1 MTWPDGTGGATTDVA
16 PAGGWRPT
24 AALTRASLAPT
35 ALTVLALLTGRPDLL
50 VLAAPL
56 LVHAVAAFAERPG
69 VLPAVR
75 SRLGTGSV
83 REGEGTL
90 LHVDLTSAAAVE
102 HATLAVTP
110 RRLVATRPPSGTVSR
125 FAGPG
130 ETSLHLQLPLTVLRW
145 GRRQVGDGLL
155 AAASGWAGYQWG
167 PVPLPPRTLTTVP
180 LPGPFDS
187 KAASPHPIGLVGA
200 HPARR
205 RGDGFELDSIRP
217 FHPGD
222 RLRRVHWRVS
232 LRTGTLHVTSSLAEE
247 DASILLVVDSG
258 VEVGSSGGVHGA
270 ATSLDLAV
278 RAAGAVAE
286 HHLIRGDRVGVRVL
300 GSAGPGPLTTAAG
313 RAHLRRVLD
322 LLARVVPGRSHDVD
336 PDRVRFRVSPGTTV
350 LVFSPMLSQQ
360 SVATTSALAA
370 RGLDV
375 IVVDCLPREP
385 ALPTTDPRRTIA
397 WRMRLIEREG
407 LLARVRRTGVPVIRW
422 RGPGTLDD
430 VLHQLRRRASRTA
443 PVRR

>member
-1 MTWPDGTGGATTDVA
+1 MPSRVATDVVV
-16 PAGGWRPT
+16 PTGGWRPT
-24 AALTRASLAPT
+24 AALTRASLAST
-35 ALTVLALLTGRPDLL
+35 TFGVLAVLTGRPDLL

-56 LVHAVAAFAERPG
+56 LVHAVAAFLRRPR
-69 VLPAVR
+69 VEPAVR

-90 LHVDLTSAAAVE
+90 LHVDLSSADAVE
-102 HATLAVTP
+102 HATVALTL
-110 RRLVATRPPSGTVSR
+110 RRWVAARPPSGTASR
-125 FAGPG
+125 CSGPV
-130 ETSLHLQLPLTVLRW
+130 ETSVHLQLPVTVLRW
-145 GRRQVGDGLL
+145 GRRPVGDGLL
-155 AAASGWAGYQWG
+155 AATSGWAGYQWG

-187 KAASPHPIGLVGA
+187 AAPSPHPIGLVGA

-247 DASILLVVDSG
+247 DSSILLVVDSG
-258 VEVGSSGGVHGA
+258 VEVGASGGVHGPA
-270 ATSLDLAV
+270 SSLDLAV

-286 HHLIRGDRVGVRVL
+286 HHLTRGDRVGVRVL
-300 GSAGPGPLTTAAG
+300 GAHGPGTLSTAAG

-322 LLARVVPGRSHDVD
+322 LLARIVPGRSHVVD

-350 LVFSPMLSQQ
+350 LVFSPMLSQE
-360 SVATTSALAA
+360 SVAATSALAA

-375 IVVDCLPREP
+375 IVVDCLPADP
-385 ALPTTDPRRTIA
+385 ALPSTDPRRAIA
-397 WRMRLIEREG
+397 WRMRLVEREA

-430 VLHQLRRRASRTA
+430 VLHQLRRRASRTV

>member
-1 MTWPDGTGGATTDVA
+1 MTDGA

-24 AALTRASLAPT
+24 ASLTRASLAST
-35 ALTVLALLTGRPDLL
+35 AFTVAAILTGRPDLL

-56 LVHAVAAFAERPG
+56 AVHAVAALVRRPNA
-69 VLPAVR
+69 LPTVS

-90 LHVDLTSAAAVE
+90 LHVDLAPAAEVE
-102 HATLAVTP
+102 HATLAVTL
-110 RRLVATRPPSGTVSR
+110 RRWVATRPPSGAVSR
-125 FAGPG
+125 LSRPG
-130 ETSLHLQLPLTVLRW
+130 EPTLHLQLPLTVLRW
-145 GRRQVGDGLL
+145 GRRPVGDGLL
-155 AAASGWAGYQWG
+155 AVTSGWAGYQWG

-180 LPGPFDS
+180 LPGAFDS
-187 KAASPHPIGLVGA
+187 VAASPHPIGLVGA

-232 LRTGTLHVTSSLAEE
+232 LRTGALHVTSSLAEE
-247 DASILLVVDSG
+247 DSSVLLVVDSG
-258 VEVGSSGGVHGA
+258 VEVGTSGGVHGA
-270 ATSLDLAV
+270 ASSLDLAV

-286 HHLIRGDRVGVRVL
+286 HHLVRGDRVGVRVL
-300 GSAGPGPLTTAAG
+300 GSSGPDVLATAAG

-322 LLARVVPGRSHDVD
+322 LLARVVPGRSREVD
-336 PDRVRFRVSPGTTV
+336 PGRLRFRVSPGTTV
-350 LVFSPMLSQQ
+350 LVFSPMLSQE
-360 SVATTSALAA
+360 SVAATSALAA

-375 IVVDCLPREP
+375 IVVDCLPHDP
-385 ALPTTDPRRTIA
+385 ALPTADPRRTIA
-397 WRMRLIEREG
+397 WRMRLIEREA
-407 LLARVRRTGVPVIRW
+407 LLGRVRRTGVPVIRW

-430 VLHQLRRRASRTA
+430 VLRQLRRRASRTTA
-443 PVRR
+443 VRR

>member
-1 MTWPDGTGGATTDVA
+1 MTDVA

-24 AALTRASLAPT
+24 AALIRASLAST
-35 ALTVLALLTGRPDLL
+35 VFTVLALLTGRPDLL

-56 LVHAVAAFAERPG
+56 LVHAAAAFVRRPHAAP
-69 VLPAVR
+69 LVR
-75 SRLGTGSV
+75 SRLGTGSL

-90 LHVDLTSAAAVE
+90 LHVDLAAAAEVE
-102 HATLAVTP
+102 HATLAVTL
-110 RRLVATRPPSGTVSR
+110 RRWVATRPPSGTTSR
-125 FAGPG
+125 ASGPG
-130 ETSLHLQLPLTVLRW
+130 EDSLSLQLPLTVLRW
-145 GRRQVGDGLL
+145 GRRPVGDGLL
-155 AAASGWAGYQWG
+155 AATSGWAGYQWG
-167 PVPLPPRTLTTVP
+167 PVALPPRTLTTVP
-180 LPGPFDS
+180 LPGPFES

-247 DASILLVVDSG
+247 DSSILLVIDSG
-258 VEVGSSGGVHGA
+258 VEVGGSGGVHGA
-270 ATSLDLAV
+270 ASSLDLAV

-300 GSAGPGPLTTAAG
+300 GSAGPGPLATAPG

-322 LLARVVPGRSHDVD
+322 LLARVVPGRSHEVD
-336 PDRVRFRVSPGTTV
+336 ADRVRFRVSPGTTV
-350 LVFSPMLSQQ
+350 LVFSPMLSQE
-360 SVATTSALAA
+360 SVAATSALAA

-385 ALPTTDPRRTIA
+385 ALPATDPRRAIA

-407 LLARVRRTGVPVIRW
+407 LLARVRRTGVPVIPW

-430 VLHQLRRRASRTA
+430 VLHQLRRRASGTA